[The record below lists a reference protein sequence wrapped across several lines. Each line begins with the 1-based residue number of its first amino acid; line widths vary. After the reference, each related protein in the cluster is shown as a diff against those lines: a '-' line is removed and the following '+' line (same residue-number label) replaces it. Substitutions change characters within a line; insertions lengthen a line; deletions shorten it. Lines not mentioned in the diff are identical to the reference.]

1 MKHSMDSLRKA
12 QTNSNR
18 TMATLT
24 LAMTFM
30 VIAFVSALST
40 GKYPITLSGLA
51 AGDPMALRTFTVLR
65 LPRAVMGLVGGFG
78 LGIAGFVYQTVFRNP
93 LASPDIIGVSS
104 GASAGAAFAILFV
117 SAAAPST
124 TLFAFFGALLAV
136 CLSLGLTALS
146 PVRDHSSIVLAGIAV
161 HALAQTVLMLLKLM
175 ADPEK
180 QLASIEYWIMGSLSG
195 VTASKIPFPVVII
208 LISSALVFLLHRHLL
223 VLSVREDEA
232 RMLGVSVRKT
242 RFFVLFLATLTVA
255 AAVSV
260 TGLISFV
267 GLLAPHTARLLTGHN
282 REVRMLS
289 QRSHREFPAPDRG
302 YSCKITRRSGASCQY
317 LYFAPRSAV
326 FDLSD
331 PLGKEALIIMSEHV
345 SIQDLSVSLG
355 GHQIL
360 NHLSL
365 SVENPG
371 HMIALLGPNGSGKTT
386 LLRAICGELSHSGH
400 VLLNGQDLTA
410 LSPKALA
417 GLVSY
422 IPQQS
427 GISISM
433 SALDVVL
440 MGFYSRLKLF
450 EQPSAKMREAA
461 LQALASVG
469 MDDFANRD
477 YLTLSGGE
485 QQLVILARTLI
496 EDTSLLLFDEPDS
509 SLDFGNKYRMMGLIA
524 DIVQAAQGGRSASP
538 AFFTYKKRTCL
549 DTFSHWARLFAT
561 ISLFA

>member
-1 MKHSMDSLRKA
+1 
-12 QTNSNR
+12 
-18 TMATLT
+18 MAILT
-24 LAMTFM
+24 LAMTFV

-40 GKYPITLSGLA
+40 GKYPITLSDLA

-195 VTASKIPFPVVII
+195 VTASKIPFP
-208 LISSALVFLLHRHLL
+208 LVFLLHRHLL
-223 VLSVREDEA
+223 ALSVREDET

-282 REVRMLS
+282 RKSACFLS
-289 QRSHREFPAPDRG
+289 GLIGSFLLLTADILAK
-302 YSCKITRRSGASCQY
+302 SLA
-317 LYFAPRSAV
+317 AV
-326 FDLSD
+326 EL
-331 PLGKEALIIMSEHV
+331 PV
-345 SIQDLSVSLG
+345 SI
-355 GHQIL
+355 
-360 NHLSL
+360 
-365 SVENPG
+365 
-371 HMIALLGPNGSGKTT
+371 
-386 LLRAICGELSHSGH
+386 
-400 VLLNGQDLTA
+400 
-410 LSPKALA
+410 
-417 GLVSY
+417 
-422 IPQQS
+422 
-427 GISISM
+427 
-433 SALDVVL
+433 
-440 MGFYSRLKLF
+440 F
-450 EQPSAKMREAA
+450 
-461 LQALASVG
+461 
-469 MDDFANRD
+469 
-477 YLTLSGGE
+477 
-485 QQLVILARTLI
+485 
-496 EDTSLLLFDEPDS
+496 TSLLGAPF
-509 SLDFGNKYRMMGLIA
+509 LIYL
-524 DIVQAAQGGRSASP
+524 ILSER
-538 AFFTYKKRTCL
+538 R
-549 DTFSHWARLFAT
+549 R
-561 ISLFA
+561 